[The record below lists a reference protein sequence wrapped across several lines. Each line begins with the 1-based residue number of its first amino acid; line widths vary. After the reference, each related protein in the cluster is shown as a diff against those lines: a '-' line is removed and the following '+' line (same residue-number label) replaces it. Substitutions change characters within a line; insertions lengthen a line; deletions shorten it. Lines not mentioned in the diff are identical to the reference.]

1 MGPIDS
7 ISIQPS
13 SIHFTYWPQ
22 TTYLVCAMGG
32 GHTNLYGNHRLQS
45 RAALYKQ
52 TLGNPAK
59 FCKIVNGVIMLT
71 TSSLKIVTKA
81 QAVVYCTCSV
91 YPEEN
96 EAVVKKALEL
106 QDLGT
111 KVQPYR

>member
-1 MGPIDS
+1 
-7 ISIQPS
+7 
-13 SIHFTYWPQ
+13 
-22 TTYLVCAMGG
+22 
-32 GHTNLYGNHRLQS
+32 
-45 RAALYKQ
+45 
-52 TLGNPAK
+52 
-59 FCKIVNGVIMLT
+59 MLIL
-71 TSSLKIVTKA
+71 SSLNIVAKA